1 MNGKKANVA
10 PVQKKKGNKE
20 SLKNCRPISLLPICS
35 NIFERLIYNKM
46 FTFFTENTLISSNQ
60 DLALR
65 TLVLTNYLL
74 LPTKFINRLM
84 RDLKLNEFSKIY
96 L

>member
-84 RDLKLNEFSKIY
+84 RDLKLNEFS
-96 L
+96 

>member
-60 DLALR
+60 DLDLR

-84 RDLKLNEFSKIY
+84 RDLKLNEFSQIY

>member
-20 SLKNCRPISLLPICS
+20 SLKNYRPISLLPICS

-84 RDLKLNEFSKIY
+84 RDLKLNEFS
-96 L
+96 